1 MYSSFKSCHCLK
13 TKLLHHHHHMHIEN
27 ELTEIVTTGDP
38 GFEEIIEEYEKEIL
52 MQEEV
57 HVQVATMLR
66 FLVA

>member
-1 MYSSFKSCHCLK
+1 
-13 TKLLHHHHHMHIEN
+13 MHIEN

-66 FLVA
+66 FSVV